1 MARTYPVNVRV
12 TTGQTNIPENVTKN
26 IIMIDPMETPCL
38 SSMRRR
44 KTRTKVFECFND
56 SLNAPKENAV
66 AEGADAEFIAEGVVI
81 REKARTQLMDKA
93 YTVSD
98 AAQISSHYGYAS
110 QAAYIRGKRAKELKR
125 DMEKALVTNRSSVK
139 PVAGDGSAAGTGAV
153 ASQTAS
159 ISAWIK
165 TNLFSRYT
173 NAVFSDKGGYDST
186 TELTEKYVLN
196 PANPADGDKTQFS
209 EAAVKHM
216 VGELIKHT
224 DMVHVQQIYLGLGN
238 KQRASQVL
246 MGIAPFRQ
254 NNPPS
259 RNALRAVATVS
270 VYVSD
275 FGTHRILYNRWM
287 PDDWAM
293 YLDPRY
299 WRLRFFEQ
307 FNRKR
312 LARTGHA
319 RKEMLSV
326 EFGLECLNEKT
337 SGLQVGF
344 TDGRY
349 A

>member
-1 MARTYPVNVRV
+1 MARTYPANVRV
-12 TTGQTNIPENVTKN
+12 TVGQTNIPENVTSR
-26 IIMIDPMETPCL
+26 IINIDPMETPCL

-56 SLNAPKENAV
+56 SLLAPVDNAV
-66 AEGADAEFIAEGVVI
+66 PEGADAEYIAEGVVI

-93 YTVSD
+93 YTISD

-110 QAAYIRGKRAKELKR
+110 QNAYIRGKRAKELKR

-139 PVAGDGSAAGTGAV
+139 PAGVGAGSTAGE
-153 ASQTAS
+153 TAS

-173 NAVFSDKGGYDST
+173 NAVFSDKGGYDAP
-186 TELTEKYVLN
+186 TELTNKFVLN
-196 PANPADGDKTQFS
+196 PAAPLDADKTQFS

-349 A
+349 V